1 MLVQKAWHCMCR
13 GRLWGRHDRARWD
26 RQMPTQHSVG
36 PLTCPYAAVGCACA
50 PLPLCNCS
58 CTCWCGWRACCGA
71 AAAAAAASWP
81 PARAGGCTAAA
92 AATFDA
98 RRAKLLLLCLLL
110 GVLLR
115 VVASPVPL
123 PRSSRAWEH
132 SRQQV
137 VRQLR
142 GAGADVATAAQ
153 RWRSSALAPLAMV
166 HVGWTR
172 AGGVRG
178 GDGAGGGVVRTF
190 MATLAPPPPH
200 VSHTPWG
207 GVIGVSKKQLHVI
220 GLPDCACAIQPLLT
234 LSTPPHTRPRTRL
247 DQPFHC
253 CCLLP
258 AWATPK
264 PDRSPIKCVDGVTC
278 VCIGAPAATTLGLG
292 ALLPECPFWAL
303 SALPEGL
310 AGRPGA
316 RDCQQ
321 PAGARLPA
329 DCMRP
334 RSTSSDHND
343 TTPPRPL
350 CCGACAPP
358 HSHPPPP

>member
-1 MLVQKAWHCMCR
+1 MLPSAAHARRCRCATAPAPAGVAGVHAVVLLLLQQQHPGRRREQAAAPRPPLLRSTRGARSCCCCVCCWGCCCVSWQVQCR
-13 GRLWGRHDRARWD
+13 CHAAAGRGSTAGSRSSGSCAGRARTWP
-26 RQMPTQHSVG
+26 RPHN
-36 PLTCPYAAVGCACA
+36 A
-50 PLPLCNCS
+50 
-58 CTCWCGWRACCGA
+58 GA
-71 AAAAAAASWP
+71 AARWRRWPWCMWGGQGLVVCVVAMVLVVAWCAHSWP
-81 PARAGGCTAAA
+81 R
-92 AATFDA
+92 
-98 RRAKLLLLCLLL
+98 
-110 GVLLR
+110 
-115 VVASPVPL
+115 SP
-123 PRSSRAWEH
+123 
-132 SRQQV
+132 
-137 VRQLR
+137 
-142 GAGADVATAAQ
+142 
-153 RWRSSALAPLAMV
+153 
-166 HVGWTR
+166 
-172 AGGVRG
+172 
-178 GDGAGGGVVRTF
+178 
-190 MATLAPPPPH
+190 PPPPH